1 MIILPFSGEHRT
13 TKRENTVNANW
24 KTLDKKLPITHPE
37 NHDSC
42 RKVVTNN
49 APRPSD
55 SEISNEEA
63 VSNYI

>member
-1 MIILPFSGEHRT
+1 MIILPFSGEYRT

-24 KTLDKKLPITHPE
+24 TTLDKKLPITNPE

-42 RKVVTNN
+42 RKVVTNK

-63 VSNYI
+63 VSDYI

>member
-1 MIILPFSGEHRT
+1 M
-13 TKRENTVNANW
+13 KRENTVDANW

-42 RKVVTNN
+42 RKVVTNK